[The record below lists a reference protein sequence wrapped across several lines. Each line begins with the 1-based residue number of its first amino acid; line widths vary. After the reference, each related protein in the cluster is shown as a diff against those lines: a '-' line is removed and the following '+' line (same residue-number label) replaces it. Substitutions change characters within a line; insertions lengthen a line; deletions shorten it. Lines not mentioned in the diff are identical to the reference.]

1 MMIAVKD
8 KIVFAGRQTG
18 KFTGRQGSKLT
29 GKQGRRLSIGR
40 FQLGAGKSQWPSAE
54 HNREQL
60 E

>member
-1 MMIAVKD
+1 MIIAVKD
-8 KIVFAGRQTG
+8 KVVFAGRQTG
-18 KFTGRQGSKLT
+18 KLTGKLT
-29 GKQGRRLSIGR
+29 GRQGRRLSIGR